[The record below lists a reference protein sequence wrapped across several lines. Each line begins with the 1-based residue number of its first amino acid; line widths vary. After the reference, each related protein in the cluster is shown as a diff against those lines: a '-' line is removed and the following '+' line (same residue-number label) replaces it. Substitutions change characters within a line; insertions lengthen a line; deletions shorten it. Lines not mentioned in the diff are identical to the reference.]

1 MYGRSTAAPR
11 VRKVSAPKRLSAFG
25 SRFVAE
31 GAVRKNFATGGVQT
45 LQNVKAHN
53 SIAFNNL
60 QDRAPLQLGPRTV
73 NVSPTFC
80 NTPVTRLRH
89 TPQTLFRSNNSAQLH
104 PGALMEK
111 IRMLK
116 KLSAVLAVALF
127 AAVSLYS
134 QGNLL
139 INGAGATFPNPIYSK
154 WFDDYHK
161 ANASIQINY
170 QPVGSGAGI
179 KQVTEGTVDFGGSD
193 GPMNDEQ
200 MKAYQDK
207 HGSPI
212 LHFPTVLG
220 AAVPTY
226 NIPGVSQTL
235 NFTPEALAGI
245 FLGRVTKWN
254 DPLIAGAN
262 KGVNLPAKDIVVVHR
277 SDGSGTTYIWSDYL
291 SKVSDDWKNKV
302 GKGTS
307 INWPVGLG
315 GKGSEGVTGLV
326 KQTPNSIAYV
336 ELTYAAQNNIPY
348 GTVKNSSGS
357 FVKADLASVSAAAAG
372 AAKEMPADFR
382 VSITNGPG
390 KTAYP
395 ISSFT
400 WLLIPSKFSDAA
412 KRDALKTFIKWA
424 LKDGQNS
431 VEALSYAKLPKEVV
445 AKELKALDQVQ

>member
-1 MYGRSTAAPR
+1 
-11 VRKVSAPKRLSAFG
+11 
-25 SRFVAE
+25 
-31 GAVRKNFATGGVQT
+31 
-45 LQNVKAHN
+45 
-53 SIAFNNL
+53 
-60 QDRAPLQLGPRTV
+60 
-73 NVSPTFC
+73 
-80 NTPVTRLRH
+80 
-89 TPQTLFRSNNSAQLH
+89 
-104 PGALMEK
+104 
-111 IRMLK
+111 MLK
-116 KLSAVLAVALF
+116 KLSAFLVVAL
-127 AAVSLYS
+127 AAAIAVHS

-139 INGAGATFPNPIYSK
+139 INGAGATFPYPVYSK
-154 WFDDYHK
+154 WFDEYHK
-161 ANASIQINY
+161 AHGNAQINY
-170 QPVGSGAGI
+170 QSVGSGAGI
-179 KQVTEGTVDFGGSD
+179 KQVTEGTVDFGASD

-226 NIPGVSQTL
+226 NIPGVSATL
-235 NFTPEALAGI
+235 KFTPEALAGI

-254 DPLIAGAN
+254 DPLIADPN
-262 KGVNLPAKDIVVVHR
+262 KGVSLPAKDIVVVHR
-277 SDGSGTTYIWSDYL
+277 SDGSGTTYIWTDYL

-336 ELTYAAQNNIPY
+336 ELTYAVQNKIPF
-348 GTVKNSSGS
+348 GSVKNSAGT
-357 FVKADLASVSAAAAG
+357 FVQADLASVSAAAAG
-372 AAKEMPADFR
+372 AAKDMPDDFR
-382 VSITNGPG
+382 VSITNGAG
-390 KTAYP
+390 KNSYP

-412 KRDALKTFIKWA
+412 KRDALKDLLKWS
-424 LKDGQNS
+424 LGDGQNL

-445 AKELKALDQVQ
+445 AKELKAIGQIQ